1 MGLVNSTRFEEEGS
15 SSPSPTTPPVNRTSQ
30 GKSMTAASS
39 APTTRVVTGE
49 IRGSYCKLFKAELN
63 KNAKEGD
70 IPKFGMTLLIPK
82 TDTVTLAKIAAAQAA
97 AAAIKWPNKLPPKL
111 VSTLHDGDEPRPSNG
126 EDFGPE
132 CKGHMVMAVQSKYK
146 PKVIDLDSNEIIDP
160 TAVGSGDY
168 FKVSLNFY
176 GYDHTGKRGTAA
188 GLNNVLFV
196 RKGESLGGVT
206 SAEDDFKEDLNQ

>member
-1 MGLVNSTRFEEEGS
+1 MGLLSPPKFEEDTPS
-15 SSPSPTTPPVNRTSQ
+15 SALASTPPVKIVPKGTSM
-30 GKSMTAASS
+30 STSS

-82 TDTVTLAKIAAAQAA
+82 KDTATLRKIEAAQAA

-111 VSTLHDGDEPRPSNG
+111 VTTLHDGDEPRPSNG
-126 EDFGPE
+126 EEFGPE
-132 CKGHMVMAVQSKYK
+132 CKGHMVMSVQSKFK
-146 PKVIDLDSNEIIDP
+146 PKVIDLESNEIIDP

-168 FKVSLNFY
+168 FKVSINFY

-196 RKGESLGGVT
+196 RKGESLGGQT